1 MVTRSFIFLTLS
13 SLSLSLSLSL
23 SFSQSFSFFLPL
35 SLLFYFSLSLPLSL
49 SFLSTNLSYSILQQ
63 FVLMNLCMYPL
74 CASNSYFTTW
84 HLTSVC
90 SHVYKTPLPDFPHRP
105 IDFLQVWRD
114 VGNVS
119 YTATISNNMIPDLSG
134 EVDGY

>member
-1 MVTRSFIFLTLS
+1 M
-13 SLSLSLSLSL
+13 
-23 SFSQSFSFFLPL
+23 
-35 SLLFYFSLSLPLSL
+35 Y
-49 SFLSTNLSYSILQQ
+49 
-63 FVLMNLCMYPL
+63 LCMYPL
-74 CASNSYFTTW
+74 GASNSYSTTL

-90 SHVYKTPLPDFPHRP
+90 SHVDKTPLPDFPHRP

-134 EVDGY
+134 EVDGDRSRRKQSEWVLKKNILQNSEKSRGEILNAYGTKELQSFPLLFMI